1 MDFQKLIDALK
12 DFKVLYVEDDENVR
26 EETTQL
32 LKLIFSH
39 IDTAVNGAEGLEKYS
54 KNSYDLVI
62 TDIAMPVMNGIEM
75 IRKIKKINEN
85 QKFIIM
91 TAYNDVNFL
100 LESIELGVDGY
111 IIKPIELNKFIKV
124 IEKIANIINNEKLQ
138 KKFKEMLVCEIEKKT
153 NEIFYKTYYDDLTKL
168 QNRLSLKEKLKSI
181 QDDVYL
187 AIININNFYSIN
199 IVYGYEIGDKILKEV
214 ASFLKNYFN
223 ESELFYLGN
232 DEYAI
237 LSKNLNLD
245 DVKKLIKEISL
256 KKIENLKIPITFTIG
271 ISKGNNENILKEAY
285 IALKEAKSRMKDILF
300 YSNDLEIEK
309 FQKKIQKY
317 LPILKSAI
325 EKNLIIPYFQGIFN
339 NETKKIEK
347 YEVLARIKY
356 KGQIVSPFYFI
367 DVAEKSG
374 YIKDIT
380 KIIID
385 KSFRKLKDK
394 KIEISINF
402 TEFDLKDDELIDYLI
417 DKALYYDIDFGKIYI
432 EILEGI
438 GAIANN
444 ELIEKLKYLK
454 KRGFKI
460 SIDDFGTMN
469 SNFERVMDLNFDIIK
484 IDGKFIKDIDK
495 NNRSFII
502 AKAITNFAK
511 SLGVKII
518 AEFVANEN
526 IQKIVE
532 NLEIDYSQGY
542 LFSVP
547 SEEI

>member
-1 MDFQKLIDALK
+1 MDFQKLIDAVK

-54 KNSYDLVI
+54 KNNYDLVI

-138 KKFKEMLVCEIEKKT
+138 KKFKEMLVSEIEKKT

-168 QNRLSLKEKLKSI
+168 QNRLSLKEKLKLI

-187 AIININNFYSIN
+187 AIVNINNFYSIN

-214 ASFLKNYFN
+214 ASFLKNYFDEN
-223 ESELFYLGN
+223 ELFYLGN

-237 LSKNLNLD
+237 LSKNLNLNNLKRL
-245 DVKKLIKEISL
+245 VKEISL
-256 KKIENLKIPITFTIG
+256 KKIEDLKIPITFSIG
-271 ISKGNNENILKEAY
+271 VSRGRDEKILKEAY
-285 IALKEAKSRMKDILF
+285 IALKEAKNRMRDILF

-309 FQKKIQKY
+309 FQKKIQDY
-317 LPILKSAI
+317 LPVLKNAI
-325 EKNLIIPYFQGIFN
+325 EKDLIVPYYQGIYN
-339 NETKKIEK
+339 NKTKKIEK

-356 KGQIVSPFYFI
+356 DNKIISPFYFI

-385 KSFRKLKDK
+385 KSFKKLKDK
-394 KIEISINF
+394 NVEISIN
-402 TEFDLKDDELIDYLI
+402 L
-417 DKALYYDIDFGKIYI
+417 
-432 EILEGI
+432 
-438 GAIANN
+438 
-444 ELIEKLKYLK
+444 
-454 KRGFKI
+454 
-460 SIDDFGTMN
+460 
-469 SNFERVMDLNFDIIK
+469 
-484 IDGKFIKDIDK
+484 
-495 NNRSFII
+495 
-502 AKAITNFAK
+502 
-511 SLGVKII
+511 
-518 AEFVANEN
+518 
-526 IQKIVE
+526 
-532 NLEIDYSQGY
+532 
-542 LFSVP
+542 
-547 SEEI
+547 

>member
-1 MDFQKLIDALK
+1 MDIKNLVELVK

-26 EETTQL
+26 KEIYDL
-32 LKLIFSH
+32 LKLIFNN
-39 IDTAVNGAEGLEKYS
+39 IDTAENGAEGLKKYK
-54 KNSYDLVI
+54 KNSYDLII
-62 TDIAMPVMNGIEM
+62 TDIAMPVMDGIEM
-75 IRKIKKINEN
+75 IKEIKKINEN
-85 QKFIIM
+85 QKVIIM
-91 TAYNDVNFL
+91 TAYNDINFL

-111 IIKPIELNKFIKV
+111 MIKPIELKKFFKV
-124 IEKIANIINNEKLQ
+124 IEKVANIINNEKLQ
-138 KKFKEMLVCEIEKKT
+138 KKFKEMLVSEIEKKT
-153 NEIFYKTYYDDLTKL
+153 KELIHKTYFDDLTKL
-168 QNRLSLKEKLKSI
+168 QNRLSLKEKLKLL
-181 QDDVYL
+181 QEDRYL

-199 IVYGYEIGDKILKEV
+199 IVYGYETGDEVLKDV
-214 ASFLKNYFN
+214 ANYLKQYFKEN
-223 ESELFYLGN
+223 ELFYLGN

-237 LSKNLNLD
+237 LSKNLDIN
-245 DVKKLIKEISL
+245 SL
-256 KKIENLKIPITFTIG
+256 KQIMNKISIENLKISLTFTIG
-271 ISKGNNENILKEAY
+271 VSKGKDGKLLKESY
-285 IALKEAKSRMKDILF
+285 IALKEAKNRMKEILF
-300 YSNDLEIEK
+300 YSSDLEIEK

-325 EKNLIIPYFQGIFN
+325 EKDLIVPYFQGIYN
-339 NETKKIEK
+339 NKTKKIEK

-356 KGQIVSPFYFI
+356 ENEIISPFYFI

-380 KIIID
+380 RIIID
-385 KSFRKLKDK
+385 KSFKKLKDK
-394 KIEISINF
+394 SVNISINF
-402 TEFDLKDDELIDYLI
+402 TEFDLKDDEVIDYLI
-417 DKALYYDIDFGKIYI
+417 NKALFYNIDFDRIYI

-454 KRGFKI
+454 NKGFKI

-484 IDGKFIKDIDK
+484 IDGKFIKNIDK
-495 NNRSFII
+495 NEKSFII
-502 AKAITNFAK
+502 TKAITNFAK
-511 SLGVKII
+511 SLGVKVI
-518 AEFVANEN
+518 AEFVSNKN

-532 NLEIDYSQGY
+532 DLGIDYSQGY